1 MESNLTHEIELY
13 SAENFRTLLD
23 HEINRSR
30 RYGEPLTLVHLVVET
45 DSDDPRAQHSA
56 EMFAINA
63 LNLHLRDTDIPH
75 ERGAEFIV
83 LMPATDE
90 QAGRLVCERLEG
102 LFNVDPQTYDR
113 VSFKLSAF
121 IGMSTLPGERSISS
135 KMLLQNAAHA
145 MHHARDQR
153 LTKTVV
159 FSEMKQ

>member
-1 MESNLTHEIELY
+1 MENTLTHEIELY
-13 SAENFRTLLD
+13 SAENFRTILD

-30 RYGEPLTLVHLVVET
+30 RYGQPLTLVHLVVET
-45 DSDDPRAQHSA
+45 DLDDPRAQYSA

-75 ERGAEFIV
+75 EKGPEFLV

-90 QAGRLVCERLEG
+90 EAGRLVCERLED
-102 LFNVDPQTYDR
+102 LFNVEPQSYDR

-121 IGMSTLPGERSISS
+121 IGMSALPGERSISS
-135 KMLLQNAAHA
+135 KMLLQNADHA
-145 MHHARDQR
+145 MQYAREKR